1 MSSTRILLWSIFT
14 AYSES
19 FLWIDVTLCIKIIHI
34 LFSKVKT
41 HSRVSSVHISP
52 WKHKNTCHE
61 LGATPLRCVSLIKP
75 FSRDNREFQWTK
87 LKVSWCIQTGPLLL
101 AHKLFTE
108 LKNVGWLLSYESFMI
123 AFYFFSVTGFFSILV
138 HFFVRLLPVW
148 HLAHILQMR
157 LEKIPFEW
165 ILWFCKWFYP
175 IFKIAFYIN
184 FLHPELYTEWPCT
197 IVHVY
202 V

>member
-34 LFSKVKT
+34 LFCKVKT
-41 HSRVSSVHISP
+41 LSRVSSVYISP

-87 LKVSWCIQTGPLLL
+87 LKVSWCIQTVPLLL

-123 AFYFFSVTGFFSILV
+123 AFYFFSVTGFFFDFGT
-138 HFFVRLLPVW
+138 FFCPFIASLTFGSYSSNQVGKNSFW
-148 HLAHILQMR
+148 MNFMILQM
-157 LEKIPFEW
+157 
-165 ILWFCKWFYP
+165 ILSY
-175 IFKIAFYIN
+175 
-184 FLHPELYTEWPCT
+184 L
-197 IVHVY
+197 
-202 V
+202 